1 MRNIKMVIEY
11 DGSHFSGFQKQ
22 RRKGI
27 ITVQEEMENLLSKIL
42 QEPIKVI
49 PAARTDAGVHA
60 LGQVVNFKTTS
71 SIECRKIK
79 FALNGLLGSRII
91 VREAGETDERFHARF
106 SAVSRRY
113 QYLVLNRKEPSSLLK
128 NFACHF
134 HYSIDTDLMN
144 EGARFL
150 IGTHDFTSFQAG
162 EPHHSTKMREMK
174 KIMCW
179 RVKSFSTEKNLP
191 YIIGAASPEDFVI
204 IEMEAN
210 SFLRGMI
217 RKIAGTL
224 LMAGEGRMEPSRMGE
239 ILHAKDFTLSG
250 PLLPPCGLCLMEVNY

>member
-11 DGSHFSGFQKQ
+11 DGSCFSGFQKQ
-22 RRKGI
+22 KRKGI
-27 ITVQEEMENLLSKIL
+27 ITVQEEMESLLSKIL
-42 QEPIKVI
+42 QENIKVI

-60 LGQVVNFKTTS
+60 LGQVVNFKTSS
-71 SIECRKIK
+71 SIDGRKIK
-79 FALNGLLGSRII
+79 FALNGLLGSKII
-91 VREAGETDERFHARF
+91 VREAEEADERFHARF

-113 QYLVLNRKEPSSLLK
+113 QYLTLNRKEPSALLR
-128 NFACHF
+128 NFAYHF

-144 EGARFL
+144 EGAKFL

-162 EPHHSTKMREMK
+162 EPAHSTKMREMK
-174 KIMCW
+174 KIKCW
-179 RVKSFSTEKNLP
+179 RVKSFSEEKNLP
-191 YIIGAASPEDFVI
+191 YIMHAAAPEDFVI

-224 LMAGEGRMEPSRMGE
+224 LMVGEGRMKPSKVGE
-239 ILHAKDFTLSG
+239 ILQAKDFALSSH
-250 PLLPPCGLCLMEVNY
+250 LLPPCGLCLVEVNY